1 MRVLIKWSGRAG
13 VDNMLRVCVA
23 LTLTPSFMGVL
34 ALKIGPMF
42 DERRTRALVTEATSL
57 RPFFVPNKV
66 MA

>member
-1 MRVLIKWSGRAG
+1 
-13 VDNMLRVCVA
+13 MLRVCVA
-23 LTLTPSFMGVL
+23 LTLMPSFMGVL

-42 DERRTRALVTEATSL
+42 DEWCTRALVTEATSL

>member
-1 MRVLIKWSGRAG
+1 L
-13 VDNMLRVCVA
+13 CVA
-23 LTLTPSFMGVL
+23 LTLMPSFMGVL

-42 DERRTRALVTEATSL
+42 DEWRTRALVTEATSL